1 MSSAIISI
9 AVAMF
14 GIPMILLIV
23 IALLGDIPPLVLKVG
38 GWSMALGLMLGGIG
52 AVLGLA
58 GE

>member
-1 MSSAIISI
+1 MSSAIITI

-14 GIPMILLIV
+14 GIPLFLLLGIE
-23 IALLGDIPPLVLKVG
+23 LLGDIPPLVLKVG

>member
-1 MSSAIISI
+1 MSSAIITI
-9 AVAMF
+9 AGAMF

-38 GWSMALGLMLGGIG
+38 GWSMVLGLMLGGIG

>member
-1 MSSAIISI
+1 MSI
-9 AVAMF
+9 AILTIAGAMF
-14 GIPMILLIV
+14 GIPLFLLLGIE
-23 IALLGDIPPLVLKVG
+23 LLGDIPPLVLKVG